1 MELYLPTSEPE
12 LLSPAMNLVTQLIQ
26 NSNLNSPLTYYSTT
40 LAALTLNE
48 LREYEDA
55 QPEAESGLKSLLES
69 RIAPSSWD
77 TAVREFIA
85 NKKAQPAGTLLS
97 SSTTESKH
105 SLTASQGLQHL
116 AELATATEEGR
127 DISTTEGRKES
138 EMSSTS
144 APEGAI
150 SQRYHDLRQ
159 LVKSGYLS
167 AFLLGGDSAR

>member
-1 MELYLPTSEPE
+1 MELHLPTSESE
-12 LLSPAMNLVTQLIQ
+12 LLGPAMNLVTQLIH

-40 LAALTLNE
+40 LAALALSE
-48 LREYEDA
+48 LREYEDTR
-55 QPEAESGLKSLLES
+55 PEAESGLKSLLES

-85 NKKAQPAGTLLS
+85 NKNVQPAGPLPG

-138 EMSSTS
+138 EKSSTS
-144 APEGAI
+144 VPEGAT
-150 SQRYHDLRQ
+150 SQRYHELRQ
-159 LVKSGYLS
+159 LVKGGYLS
-167 AFLLGGDSAR
+167 AFILGGDSAR

>member
-1 MELYLPTSEPE
+1 MELYLPTSESE
-12 LLSPAMNLVTQLIQ
+12 LLSPAMNLVTQLIH

-40 LAALTLNE
+40 LTALTLNE
-48 LREYEDA
+48 LREYDDTR
-55 QPEAESGLKSLLES
+55 PEAESGLKSLLES

-85 NKKAQPAGTLLS
+85 NKKAQPAGTLPS

-116 AELATATEEGR
+116 AELATATEGR